1 MDMAAT
7 YRELGVWRDRT
18 FLDDFLDVSASHP
31 DRVAIVSTT
40 AATRG
45 VHTLSYGQ
53 LGRIVDRFAGA
64 LLELGVGPGDVVSIQ
79 LPNAWQFAALIL
91 ATARVG
97 AVVNPLVPILRH
109 RELSFI
115 LGRTEAKVLFVPTVL
130 RGFDHA
136 ALARQLERE
145 LGNETGHGPKVFVVG
160 DDFEAHFVER
170 RWEDDRLLGVRLDR
184 LRPAA
189 DDLAQIQFTSGTT
202 GEPKGVEHTF
212 NTLNA
217 SMQGALR
224 LMGVT
229 AEDPV
234 FMASTLAHQTGFLY
248 GVIAPLS
255 LGAKAVYQ
263 DVWAPAAALTVI
275 ADERVA
281 WTFGAAPFV
290 MDLIEA
296 QHQAPRAMPKFRL
309 FGCGGAP
316 IPPHVVAGSQ
326 ESLGAELVA
335 VWGMT
340 ENGVVTCTRPGD
352 RVEVV
357 SASDGICVPWMEV
370 RIVDDFGAE
379 LPVGQPGRLQVRG
392 ANQTRGYYK
401 RPDLYAESL
410 TADGWFDTGDMAMGR
425 EDGGIRIA
433 GRYKDLIIR
442 GGENIPV
449 ADVEATLYV
458 HPKVKELAV
467 VGYPDERLGERAC
480 AVIVPERAE
489 DPPTLAEVV
498 AHCEAQGLAK
508 PYWPERI
515 EIRAELPKTPSGK
528 VQKYKL
534 REALMSG

>member
-1 MDMAAT
+1 MDAAST

-18 FLDDFLDVSASHP
+18 YLDDFLDVAAAQP

-40 AATRG
+40 AATG
-45 VHTLSYGQ
+45 AVHTLSYGQ
-53 LGRIVDRFAGA
+53 LRRLVDRFAGA
-64 LLELGVGPGDVVSIQ
+64 LLELGVRPGDVVSMQ
-79 LPNAWQFAALIL
+79 LPNAWQFAALIF
-91 ATARVG
+91 ATAQVG

-136 ALARQLERE
+136 SLARQLGRE
-145 LGNETGHGPKVFVVG
+145 LGNETGTGPKVFVVG
-160 DDFEAHFVER
+160 DDFERHFVDR
-170 RWEDDRLLGVRLDR
+170 RWEDDPLLGARLER

-202 GEPKGVEHTF
+202 GEPKGVEHTY

-224 LMGVT
+224 LGIT

-248 GVIAPLS
+248 GVLAPLS

-263 DVWAPAAALTVI
+263 DVWTAAAALDVI
-275 ADERVA
+275 GDEQVA

-296 QHQAPRAMPKFRL
+296 QRRAPRTLPKFRL

-316 IPPHVVAGSQ
+316 IPPHLVAASP
-326 ESLGAELVA
+326 ETLGAELIA

-352 RVEVV
+352 PVDVV
-357 SASDGICVPWMEV
+357 SASDGVCVPWMEL

-392 ANQTRGYYK
+392 ANQTRGYFK
-401 RPDLYAESL
+401 RPDLYQESL
-410 TADGWFDTGDMAMGR
+410 AADGWFDTGDMAIRR
-425 EDGGIRIA
+425 EDDGIRIA

-442 GGENIPV
+442 GGENVPV

-458 HPKVKELAV
+458 HPKIKELAV

-480 AVIVPERAE
+480 AVIVPESAD

-508 PYWPERI
+508 PFWPERI
-515 EIRAELPKTPSGK
+515 EIWAELPKTPSGK

-534 REALMSG
+534 REAVVGG